1 MADFPANNDRCGDH
15 HQVLDNILPF
25 QREHE
30 RKCPKYLPGE
40 EDDGQ
45 KGARHMQEEQHQG
58 HAEQWLVDKAEANG
72 HLPDAKDVDESGD
85 REPGHG
91 LDHECSRWAHP
102 QELERS
108 EPKEHDSHA
117 DAQEEQPVFF
127 HPRSETELDLAEDF
141 DWPLEPMSHFTQFHG
156 LFSHVIPDWQCGNVR
171 RRP

>member
-127 HPRSETELDLAEDF
+127 IHAPRRSSISLRISIGHSSRCPISRNFMACS
-141 DWPLEPMSHFTQFHG
+141 PM
-156 LFSHVIPDWQCGNVR
+156 
-171 RRP
+171 